1 MAADILLEQSSFW
14 DQIPSSWKNLLD
26 QDELHAVERSIGTNY
41 QPALNQIFRSLVVP
55 PSNVKVLILGQDPY
69 PRNDYAMGLAFSVPA
84 ESTTLPASLR
94 NIFKELFDDLKIE
107 RANGD
112 LSDWASQGVLLLNRT
127 LTIGKDGICHHRSS
141 GWHLITERIVKYVA
155 DNGAIAILWGN
166 DAQELQGFFKPEQVI
181 KSAHPSP
188 LSAYRGFFGSKPFS
202 KVNDLL
208 IAKGEQAINW

>member
-14 DQIPSSWKNLLD
+14 DQIPSSWKKILD

-55 PSNVKVLILGQDPY
+55 PPKVKVLILGQDPY
-69 PRNDYAMGLAFSVPA
+69 PRNDCAMGFAFSVPA
-84 ESTTLPASLR
+84 KSASLTASLR

-107 RANGD
+107 RTNGD

-127 LTIGKDGICHHRSS
+127 LTIGKDGISNHRSS
-141 GWHLITERIVKYVA
+141 GWNLITERIVKYVA

-166 DAQELQGFFKPEQVI
+166 DAQEMQGFFKPEQVI

-208 IAKGEQAINW
+208 IAKSEQPIKW